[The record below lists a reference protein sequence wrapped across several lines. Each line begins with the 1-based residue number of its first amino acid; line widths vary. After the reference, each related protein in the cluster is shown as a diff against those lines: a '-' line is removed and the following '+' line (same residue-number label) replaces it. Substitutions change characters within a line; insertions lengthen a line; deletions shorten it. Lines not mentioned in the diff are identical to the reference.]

1 MVSSKAAYPESNSE
15 RCSVS
20 DGLPTLMRAQMAA
33 EFELAHKPVAD
44 LVNALKGIASCG
56 TDCKCCQLH
65 KEIAEEALTAYNQT
79 VQKHS
84 AASQKGLTETQTPAQ
99 GGRCV

>member
-1 MVSSKAAYPESNSE
+1 M
-15 RCSVS
+15 S
-20 DGLPTLMRAQMAA
+20 DSLPILMAFQMKA

-65 KEIAEEALTAYNQT
+65 AEIATEAVAAYNQT
-79 VQKHS
+79 VQIS
-84 AASQKGLTETQTPAQ
+84 PEND
-99 GGRCV
+99 

>member
-1 MVSSKAAYPESNSE
+1 
-15 RCSVS
+15 VS

-65 KEIAEEALTAYNQT
+65 AEIATEAVAAYNQT
-79 VQKHS
+79 VQIS
-84 AASQKGLTETQTPAQ
+84 PEND
-99 GGRCV
+99 

>member
-1 MVSSKAAYPESNSE
+1 MVSSRAAYPESNSE

-65 KEIAEEALTAYNQT
+65 AEIAAEAVARFGQLD
-79 VQKHS
+79 
-84 AASQKGLTETQTPAQ
+84 AS
-99 GGRCV
+99 